1 MLDPFERLLILFC
14 LWGLM
19 RFLFDRERDLIMT
32 ERALRGT
39 DTHRRGYRGT
49 YASSVS
55 APIKLGPFEAPTHA
69 ISNQIKI

>member
-39 DTHRRGYRGT
+39 DTQRGYTGT
-49 YASSVS
+49 GASSVS
-55 APIKLGPFEAPTHA
+55 APIKRYNRKDHNF
-69 ISNQIKI
+69 

>member
-1 MLDPFERLLILFC
+1 MIDPFERLLILFC

-19 RFLFDRERDLIMT
+19 RFLFDRERDLIAT

-39 DTHRRGYRGT
+39 DTHRGYRGT
-49 YASSVS
+49 GASSVS
-55 APIKLGPFEAPTHA
+55 APIKLGPFEIAHA